1 MDQKRSQINAL
12 VNAATRD
19 LLRDEART
27 RQCSQ
32 GDLVEAALLAYCQP
46 GATPETEGLL
56 FARLLAIEE
65 TLAHVLGTLQVLV
78 TLAEAQLKKPTP
90 PKIASYDEMYGPIP
104 AAADAGHEA
113 AGEASQPQCRDYAD
127 TPAEATPT
135 TWRWWRR
142 EEKA

>member
-12 VNAATRD
+12 VSEATRD

-46 GATPETEGLL
+46 GTTPKTEGLL

-65 TLAHVLGTLQVLV
+65 TLAQVLGTLQVLV
-78 TLAEAQLKKPTP
+78 TLAEAQHTKPAP
-90 PKIASYDEMYGPIP
+90 PKIASYDEMYGPLM
-104 AAADAGHEA
+104 AEDALQEA
-113 AGEASQPQCRDYAD
+113 AIDASMPHSLDHAD
-127 TPAEATPT
+127 KAPEVTPAK
-135 TWRWWRR
+135 WRRRWRR
-142 EEKA
+142 EEQA